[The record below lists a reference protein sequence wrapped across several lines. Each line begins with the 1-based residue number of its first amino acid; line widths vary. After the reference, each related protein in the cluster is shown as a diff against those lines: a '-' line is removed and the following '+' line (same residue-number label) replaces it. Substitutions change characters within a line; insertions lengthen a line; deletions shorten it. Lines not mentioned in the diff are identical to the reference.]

1 MNTVSPEI
9 AEKICGADASKY
21 LIKKHRGGRAGGDG
35 VLFEIWYAVYRAAVL
50 IKELIVDGKASS
62 LPVLATQSFDYVDD
76 LTISWEQASKKHH
89 FQLKNSGGVSWNSG
103 DHPIAEDFR
112 LQKQLNDGLGIA
124 STVTTLVTSDYR
136 AVDKLSDSTPSD
148 IASFSGVE
156 GFAFAETLN
165 HMLQVEPRLHDALS
179 NLCATADLDKVE
191 KLGTVL
197 VGAWV
202 TRAGTPSGLG
212 ELWEAVLAHEPNY
225 IRFTPETD
233 VVEKFD
239 QILMQIEGFSYTI
252 ADGYFE
258 WAYLDMDSGMLEYPV
273 DSDKFDEFQSV
284 IIKEE
289 PSTFEDLER
298 HLI

>member
-1 MNTVSPEI
+1 MNMINAEI
-9 AEKICGADASKY
+9 AETICGAEATRY
-21 LIKKHRGGRAGGDG
+21 LINKHRGGRAGGDG
-35 VLFEIWYAVYRAAVL
+35 VFFEIWYAVYRAAVL
-50 IKELIVDGKASS
+50 IKELIVDGKESS
-62 LPVLATQSFDYVDD
+62 LPVMATQTFDFVDD

-89 FQLKNSGGVSWNSG
+89 FQLKNSGGISWNSG

-112 LQKQLNDGLGIA
+112 LQKRLNDGLGIA
-124 STVTTLVTSDYR
+124 STVTTLVTSDYI
-136 AVDKLSDSTPSD
+136 AADKLGDSTPSD
-148 IASFSGVE
+148 ITSFSQVE
-156 GFAFAETLN
+156 DFAFAETLN
-165 HMLQVEPRLHDALS
+165 HMLQVEPRLRGALTG
-179 NLCATADLDKVE
+179 LCATEDLDKVE

-202 TRAGTPSGLG
+202 TRAGMPSCLG

-239 QILMQIEGFSYTI
+239 QILTQIQGFSYTI

-258 WAYLDMDSGMLEYPV
+258 WTYLDLDSGMLEYPV
-273 DSDKFDEFQSV
+273 NSDKFSEFQSV